1 MGTHSPDLR
10 VSHEPIAKA
19 DREPV
24 CVEGAVAVV
33 LRNSIHVGGVAC
45 LDRVALHALLWG
57 DAPSIVDAVWE
68 GGTVSEVE
76 VCGEMECDLHEA
88 DLVLDLDHGEK
99 EGAGGRTKGGWGGSS
114 VSSIGRGRLSC
125 CFSRDR
131 PSVMGVYLIQWPRSN
146 LESDHSSLL
155 PQGHHGPYLFMT
167 LRSRPGYALANI
179 FRS

>member
-131 PSVMGVYLIQWPRSN
+131 PSVMGAYLIQCIILAQVKSR
-146 LESDHSSLL
+146 LGSLL
-155 PQGHHGPYLFMT
+155 SPPRRPSRSLSLHDSPQPARLCF
-167 LRSRPGYALANI
+167 S
-179 FRS
+179 